1 MLCGRPFPVHVFPP
15 IIKNAVYEVEQ
26 HTQAPTGLIAASV
39 LGVISLACQNRI
51 DVCRLNNLRSPV
63 SLFLLTLAESGERK
77 STVDKL
83 LMKPLHQL
91 EENLFKKYTHDLA
104 IWRNDET
111 AFNVEKKALMS
122 KLKSDIRLNKEH
134 SITNERL
141 KALLAAYPE
150 APVRYKQIFNDATPA
165 AIKDHLCGRWRSVG
179 IMSDE
184 AGTIFNGYTL
194 NELPFINKMWDGAMF
209 PVERKKEPDKLI
221 RDARMTLS
229 LMIQPDVFKG
239 YIERKGDMA
248 KGIGFFARCLMCQ
261 PGSTQGYRQIT
272 SSVVSSEHL
281 PIFHQRLMEIVNES
295 IAKNDENERQCL
307 HFSPKAEKCW
317 IEFYNKV
324 ESEMGLIGFL
334 SDFKDYASKIAENMA
349 RIAALLHYFNGDE
362 GDISLNAV
370 ESAVEISAWYADEY
384 VRIFSKPEPL
394 ILVSSEAD
402 ELYAWIKDYCYKYF
416 VPYIRKTTILQYGPN
431 RFRNRSKVNEL
442 LSTLYSQK
450 KIRAE
455 KRGKTLFI
463 QPADSF
469 M

>member
-1 MLCGRPFPVHVFPP
+1 MFPQ

-229 LMIQPDVFKG
+229 LMIQPDVFKA
-239 YIERKGDMA
+239 YIDRKGDMA

-261 PGSTQGYRQIT
+261 PSSTQGYRQIT

-307 HFSPKAEKCW
+307 HFSPKAEKRW

-402 ELYAWIKDYCYKYF
+402 ELYAWIKDYCYKCF
-416 VPYIRKTTILQYGPN
+416 VPYVRKTTILQYGPN